1 MNNKI
6 TVVGYDAKENHIFLD
21 DCTSLLP
28 VGFGKG
34 NFIMPFILLCRP
46 DKEIA
51 SSDSSFP
58 TATLSGTL
66 GNYLSIMI
74 SHHSGYTAEDA
85 MTVITER
92 YLREDVY
99 RYKGTDGQIKDGGK
113 SGNEVTW
120 LYSPLRA
127 RKYGISGNYTIAVSV
142 MDKAGNLVPDV
153 TLDLSI

>member
-1 MNNKI
+1 
-6 TVVGYDAKENHIFLD
+6 
-21 DCTSLLP
+21 
-28 VGFGKG
+28 
-34 NFIMPFILLCRP
+34 
-46 DKEIA
+46 
-51 SSDSSFP
+51 
-58 TATLSGTL
+58 
-66 GNYLSIMI
+66 
-74 SHHSGYTAEDA
+74 

-127 RKYGISGNYTIAVSV
+127 RKYGISGNHTIAVSV